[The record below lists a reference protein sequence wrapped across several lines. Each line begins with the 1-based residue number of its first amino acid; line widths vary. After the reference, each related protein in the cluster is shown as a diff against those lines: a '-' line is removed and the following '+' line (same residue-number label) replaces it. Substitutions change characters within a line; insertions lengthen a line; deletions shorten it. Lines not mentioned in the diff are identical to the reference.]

1 MQYAVKFS
9 RLAIQDLREICDWYE
24 DKSPGLSDRFLD
36 TLQLTI
42 DQIADNPQRFI
53 EKEGGAR
60 MALLHKFPYKVFYM
74 VNETKRSVRVIVLM
88 HRARHPNVWQKRL

>member
-24 DKSPGLSDRFLD
+24 NKSAGLSDRFLD
-36 TLQLTI
+36 ALQLTI
-42 DQIADNPQRFI
+42 DQIADNPQRFL

-60 MALLHKFPYKVFYM
+60 MALLRKFPYKVFYM
-74 VNETKRSVRVIVLM
+74 VNEAKRTVRVVVLM
-88 HRARHPNVWQKRL
+88 HRARHPKVWQKRL